1 MAIEIKRKDNEA
13 FESMLKRFNREV
25 IKSGTLTIARA
36 GRFHEKE
43 PNRNMTRKSAL
54 RKAQIRSE
62 RKKLFAHGIFK
73 LNDNKKRG
81 RR

>member
-1 MAIEIKRKDNEA
+1 MAIEVKRKDREA

-25 IKSGTLTIARA
+25 LKSGILNIAREN
-36 GRFHEKE
+36 RFREKE
-43 PNRNMTRKSAL
+43 PNRNAKRKSAL

-62 RKKLFAHGIFK
+62 RKKLFSRGVFQPIT
-73 LNDNKKRG
+73 NKKRG